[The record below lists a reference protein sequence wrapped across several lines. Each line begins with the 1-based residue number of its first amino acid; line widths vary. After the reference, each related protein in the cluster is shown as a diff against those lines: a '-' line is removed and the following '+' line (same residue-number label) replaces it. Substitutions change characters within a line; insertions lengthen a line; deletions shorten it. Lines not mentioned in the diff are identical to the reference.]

1 MERKLTAERKQ
12 EIKYDLAHPE
22 EVGYSNEFM
31 VSTLSDALHDLELAE
46 AEIKELKLRTLISHP
61 DRPMYHEILARMEI
75 AEAEVERLR
84 QLAAWRKAAIEML
97 IDCANNHAIDCEC
110 PRKAQAALEQR

>member
-1 MERKLTAERKQ
+1 MTKHLLFTPGK
-12 EIKYDLAHPE
+12 
-22 EVGYSNEFM
+22 
-31 VSTLSDALHDLELAE
+31 
-46 AEIKELKLRTLISHP
+46 
-61 DRPMYHEILARMEI
+61 PMYHEL
-75 AEAEVERLR
+75 EAEVERLR